1 MPSPSSPAPRRPH
14 GFTLIELLVV
24 VAIIAVLVGLL
35 LPAVQKTRES
45 AARTQ
50 CANKIKQIALA
61 MHNAHDARGRFPAGL
76 EVANLPPGQS
86 CPNRPHP
93 SNDARTPWAVAMLPY
108 AEQDPLFQRFVPTGT
123 FAINRQF
130 LPNANA
136 ANRDNQVV
144 PLGMFHCPSDAK
156 TVGSERSNY
165 LPVAGGGKPSCD
177 PMNPNDVPG
186 VNCPG
191 CVANNTPTFILY
203 ANGVFFINSRT
214 RLTDI
219 SDGSSN
225 TYLIGESKYQ
235 VADLRPQPTD
245 NEKRG
250 MWSGGAYLDVNW
262 RYYSAITAAVEPVNQ
277 PARAAGDYT
286 PTDVR
291 LTEALVGRT
300 VGSFHAGGCNMAF
313 ADGSVRFVL
322 NSTDIN
328 LHRALGTIKDGLP
341 AGGAP

>member
-1 MPSPSSPAPRRPH
+1 MPSPVLPVRPRAR

-24 VAIIAVLVGLL
+24 IAIIAVLVGLL
-35 LPAVQKTRES
+35 LPAVQKTREA
-45 AARTQ
+45 AARVQ
-50 CANKIKQIALA
+50 CANKLKQLALA
-61 MHNAHDARGRFPAGL
+61 MHNHHDARGRFPAGL
-76 EVANLPPGQS
+76 EVANMPAGQS
-86 CPNRPHP
+86 CPSQSHP
-93 SNDARTPWAVAMLPY
+93 SNDARTPWAVATLPF
-108 AEQDPLFQRFVPTGT
+108 AEQDPLFARFVPTGT

-144 PLGMFHCPSDAK
+144 PLGMFHCPSDSK
-156 TVGSERSNY
+156 TVGSDRSSY
-165 LPVAGGGKPSCD
+165 LPVAGGGSPTD
-177 PMNPNDVPG
+177 
-186 VNCPG
+186 CP
-191 CVANNTPTFILY
+191 CVANNTTTFILY
-203 ANGVFFINSRT
+203 ANGPFFINSRT
-214 RLTDI
+214 RVTDI

-250 MWSGGAYLDVNW
+250 LWSGGAYLDVNW
-262 RYYSAITAAVEPVNQ
+262 RYYSAITAAVEPINQ

-286 PTDVR
+286 QTDVR

-300 VGSFHAGGCNMAF
+300 VGSFHPGGCNMAF
-313 ADGSVRFVL
+313 ADGSVRFMP
-322 NSTDIN
+322 NSTDLN

-341 AGGAP
+341 VGGAP